1 MRLRLTEDAA
11 SDLETIKQFSDDI
24 DAGLA
29 ARILAQIGQVL
40 SLLKRF
46 PHIGH
51 DGHKPRSD
59 LAEALSARGRG
70 QKQNAEGWKVSHLFR
85 CSGNCPTAVLIS
97 LHVLRRW
104 CPGEDSNLH
113 TLAGAST

>member
-11 SDLETIKQFSDDI
+11 SDLEAIKQFSEDV

-46 PHIGH
+46 PHVGH
-51 DGHKPRSD
+51 DGHRPGTVEMLVPRLPVVIVYRID
-59 LAEALSARGRG
+59 VGDRE
-70 QKQNAEGWKVSHLFR
+70 EM
-85 CSGNCPTAVLIS
+85 I
-97 LHVLRRW
+97 VLRVY
-104 CPGEDSNLH
+104 H
-113 TLAGAST
+113 TRQQR

>member
-11 SDLETIKQFSDDI
+11 SDIEAIKQFSEDV

-46 PHIGH
+46 THIGH
-51 DGHKPRSD
+51 DGHRPGTFEMLVPRLPVVIIYRID
-59 LAEALSARGRG
+59 VGDRE
-70 QKQNAEGWKVSHLFR
+70 EE
-85 CSGNCPTAVLIS
+85 LI
-97 LHVLRRW
+97 VLRVY
-104 CPGEDSNLH
+104 H
-113 TLAGAST
+113 TRQQR